1 MPEHI
6 HDLHTHSDASDGTLS
21 PAELVKQAHERGV
34 NTLALTD
41 HDTTA
46 GLSEA
51 RAAADLCD
59 MNLIDGVEV
68 SAAWNGKTIHV
79 VGLGIQPESNVLKEG
94 LQQNLDVRE
103 QRAQLINEEL
113 SSVGL
118 EPMEWENTQG
128 QNVPTRTHFAR
139 HLVAGGH
146 AKNVNQA
153 FKRYLAKGKPGW
165 VEAEWLPL
173 DEAVQRIVQAG
184 GIAVVAHPLRYK
196 LTRTRVC
203 SLVEDFQRAGG
214 CGIEVVS
221 GHTKPDQLRDMV
233 SISALYGLLASRG
246 SDFHDPSQVW
256 APLGGGPMIPQ
267 ENEPVW
273 TRWQAANV

>member
-6 HDLHTHSDASDGTLS
+6 FDLHTHSDASDGTLS

-51 RAAADLCD
+51 RAAVDLCGIN
-59 MNLIDGVEV
+59 MIDGVEV
-68 SAAWNGKTIHV
+68 SAAWNGKTVHI
-79 VGLGIQPESNVLKEG
+79 VGLEIQPESNVLKEG

-103 QRAQLINEEL
+103 QRAQLINEKL
-113 SSVGL
+113 SSAGL
-118 EPMEWENTQG
+118 ASMEWETD
-128 QNVPTRTHFAR
+128 VPTRTHFAR
-139 HLVAGGH
+139 HLVARGH
-146 AKNVNQA
+146 AKNINQA
-153 FKRYLAKGKPGW
+153 FKRYLAKGKPAW

-196 LTRTRVC
+196 LTRARVC

-214 CGIEVVS
+214 RGIEVVS

-233 SISALYGLLASRG
+233 GISEQFGLLASRG
-246 SDFHDPSQVW
+246 SDFHDLAQVW
-256 APLGGGPMIPQ
+256 APLGGGPVVP
-267 ENEPVW
+267 EKCEPVW
-273 TRWQAANV
+273 THWLVA